1 MCSMCSL
8 FNAGISQNDQNV
20 QFSSCWSEV
29 RLSAE
34 PIPSSSLSFI
44 ESPKKWYLLRTCW
57 CWWCWLSLLL
67 LAGTECKAWEWEDLT
82 LTVFTL
88 SRLLGLIFSSPR
100 SAWPSL
106 SSSVTAAPATFGLP
120 TFLLL
125 FLWQPGPVLDLAGM
139 SRLSSHFLLLV
150 WNTNMVTG
158 QVRGPSGYQLKIN

>member
-1 MCSMCSL
+1 MCSI
-8 FNAGISQNDQNV
+8 FKAIISQNV

-44 ESPKKWYLLRTCW
+44 ESPKKWYLLRTC
-57 CWWCWLSLLL
+57 CWWWWLSLLL
-67 LAGTECKAWEWEDLT
+67 LAGTEWRTWEWEDLT

-125 FLWQPGPVLDLAGM
+125 FLWQPGPGLDLAGM

-158 QVRGPSGYQLKIN
+158 QVTRPSGYQLKIN

>member
-1 MCSMCSL
+1 MCSIVK
-8 FNAGISQNDQNV
+8 AIISQNV

-29 RLSAE
+29 RLSAD
-34 PIPSSSLSFI
+34 PIPSSSLSLL
-44 ESPKKWYLLRTCW
+44 ESPKKWYLLRAC
-57 CWWCWLSLLL
+57 LSSLLL
-67 LAGTECKAWEWEDLT
+67 FEATACRTWECPEWCEVLT

-125 FLWQPGPVLDLAGM
+125 FLWQPGPGLDLAGM